1 MVGKKTDKY
10 KSLNV
15 PIGHGGF
22 GKVYKI
28 SDKLVVKEEHTV
40 CSSNYV
46 LAMCSIIVHFFFAA
60 AINIFKSNC
69 ISTSYKA

>member
-46 LAMCSIIVHFFFAA
+46 LAMC
-60 AINIFKSNC
+60 
-69 ISTSYKA
+69 